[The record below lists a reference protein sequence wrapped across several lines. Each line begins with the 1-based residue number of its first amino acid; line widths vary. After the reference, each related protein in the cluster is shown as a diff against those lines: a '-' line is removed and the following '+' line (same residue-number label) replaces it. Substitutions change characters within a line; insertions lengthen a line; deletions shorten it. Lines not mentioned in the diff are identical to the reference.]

1 MLLVA
6 EKRLA
11 NVKVLAITCVDGNT
25 TMDNV
30 IKNTYRILYGLN
42 RTDVRTI
49 NTTYLSLMIYFAF
62 GKNMVCSL
70 DWKRITPVS
79 FGDFRYRYIKV

>member
-1 MLLVA
+1 MLLIA
-6 EKRLA
+6 EKSLA

-42 RTDVRTI
+42 RADVS
-49 NTTYLSLMIYFAF
+49 TY
-62 GKNMVCSL
+62 
-70 DWKRITPVS
+70 
-79 FGDFRYRYIKV
+79 